1 VFGEDVVRTYALAT
15 TRSNARTVTPRI
27 SMEPSAN
34 GSFQTHRSRR
44 KRIGI
49 LLAGVL
55 FLATIFGVVVLVTL
69 LVDVVASGMPWLDG
83 RFLDSFPS
91 RNPGE
96 AGIKSALFG
105 SLWLM
110 GLTALISV
118 PLGVASAVY
127 LEEYAKDGWFLRLIQ
142 INIAN
147 LAGVPSVVYGILGL
161 ALFVRFAA
169 LGQSLLAGAL
179 TLSLLIL
186 PIIIISTQEAL
197 RSIPSGIRENAYALG
212 ATRWQVIWSHVL
224 PMAAPGIFTG
234 VILALSRAIGETAPL
249 ILIGA
254 LTFVPFL
261 PRGAL
266 DQFTALPIQIFNWTA
281 RPQSEF
287 EGLAAAAIVVLMIL
301 LFTMNLTAI
310 LLRNYFEERRA
321 GS

>member
-1 VFGEDVVRTYALAT
+1 
-15 TRSNARTVTPRI
+15 
-27 SMEPSAN
+27 MEPSSN
-34 GSFQTHRSRR
+34 GSFNLRRSRR
-44 KRIGI
+44 ERIGMI
-49 LLAGVL
+49 LAGVL
-55 FLATIFGVVVLVTL
+55 FLATIFGIVVLVTL
-69 LVDVVASGMPWLDG
+69 LVDVAVTAAPWLDG
-83 RFLDSFPS
+83 QFVSSLPS

-96 AGIKSALFG
+96 AGIRSGLFG
-105 SLWLM
+105 TLWLM

-127 LEEYAKDGWFLRLIQ
+127 LEEYAQEGWFLRLIQ
-142 INIAN
+142 VNIAN

-169 LGQSLLAGAL
+169 FGNSLLAGAL

-197 RSIPSGIRENAYALG
+197 RSIPSGIRESAYALG

-224 PMAAPGIFTG
+224 PMAAPGIMTG

-249 ILIGA
+249 ILVGA
-254 LTFVPFL
+254 LTFVPFV
-261 PRGAL
+261 PQGAM

-281 RPQSEF
+281 RPQDEF
-287 EGLAAAAIVVLMIL
+287 RGLAAAAIVVLMIL

-321 GS
+321 GT

>member
-1 VFGEDVVRTYALAT
+1 MHALPAPRSSTRAFIPRT
-15 TRSNARTVTPRI
+15 
-27 SMEPSAN
+27 SMEPSED

-49 LLAGVL
+49 ALAGIL

-69 LVDVVASGMPWLDG
+69 LVDVVTSGTPWLDG
-83 RFLDSFPS
+83 RFITSFPS

-127 LEEYAKDGWFLRLIQ
+127 LEEYARDGWFLRLIQ

>member
-1 VFGEDVVRTYALAT
+1 MESSSNGTFHLRRT
-15 TRSNARTVTPRI
+15 
-27 SMEPSAN
+27 
-34 GSFQTHRSRR
+34 RR
-44 KRIGI
+44 KRIGMI
-49 LLAGVL
+49 LAGVL
-55 FLATIFGVVVLVTL
+55 FLATILGIVVLVTL
-69 LVDVVASGMPWLDG
+69 LVDVAMQSRAWLDMQ
-83 RFLDSFPS
+83 FLNSLPS
-91 RNPGE
+91 RFADQ
-96 AGIKSALFG
+96 AGIKPALYG

-127 LEEYAKDGWFLRLIQ
+127 LEEYARDGWFLQLIQ

-197 RSIPSGIRENAYALG
+197 RSLPTGLRESAYALG

-224 PMAAPGIFTG
+224 PNAAPGIFTG

-261 PRGAL
+261 PQSAM

-281 RPQSEF
+281 RPQDEF
-287 EGLAAAAIVVLMIL
+287 RGLAAAAIVVLMIL
-301 LFTMNLTAI
+301 LFAMNLSAI
-310 LLRNYFEERRA
+310 LLRDYFERQTA
-321 GS
+321 GE